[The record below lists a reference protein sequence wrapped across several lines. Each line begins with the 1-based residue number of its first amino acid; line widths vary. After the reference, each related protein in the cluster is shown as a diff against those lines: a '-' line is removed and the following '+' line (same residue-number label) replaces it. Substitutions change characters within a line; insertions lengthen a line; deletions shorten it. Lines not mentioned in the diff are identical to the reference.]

1 MKNYFQ
7 VRHIKNLLEHKHF
20 YLWLAEFWTLLIA
33 VLCLENSKK
42 LPSIGI
48 KSADKYVHFTF
59 YFVFTILW
67 FLYLI
72 KKNSHIK
79 NTVNRVLIIVFLA
92 ALFYGVLIEIAQTV
106 FTVSRKGDVLDV
118 LANTTGSVT
127 AVFLLRLYDTT
138 FRKEKIK

>member
-1 MKNYFQ
+1 M
-7 VRHIKNLLEHKHF
+7 RHIKNLLAHKHF
-20 YLWLAEFWTLLIA
+20 CLWLAEFWTLLIA

-79 NTVNRVLIIVFLA
+79 NTVNRVLIKVFLA

>member
-1 MKNYFQ
+1 
-7 VRHIKNLLEHKHF
+7 LAHKHF

-72 KKNSHIK
+72 KKNNYIK
-79 NTVNRVLIIVFLA
+79 KTVSLVLIKVFLA
-92 ALFYGVLIEIAQTV
+92 ALFYGVLIEIAQTL

-118 LANTTGSVT
+118 LANTTGSVF
-127 AVFLLRLYDTT
+127 AVILIRIFTNAASNN
-138 FRKEKIK
+138 EK

>member
-1 MKNYFQ
+1 M
-7 VRHIKNLLEHKHF
+7 RHIKNLLAHKHF

-72 KKNSHIK
+72 KKNNYIK
-79 NTVNRVLIIVFLA
+79 NTVSRVLIKVFLA
-92 ALFYGVLIEIAQTV
+92 AFLYGVLIEIAQTV

-118 LANTTGSVT
+118 LANTTGSVF
-127 AVFLLRLYDTT
+127 AVILIRIFTNT
-138 FRKEKIK
+138 VSNNEK

>member
-1 MKNYFQ
+1 MTNYFQ
-7 VRHIKNLLEHKHF
+7 VRHIKNLLVYKHF

-72 KKNSHIK
+72 KKNDYVK
-79 NTVNRVLIIVFLA
+79 NTINHALIKVFIA
-92 ALFYGVLIEIAQTV
+92 ALLYGISIEIAQSL

-118 LANTTGSVT
+118 LANTTGAIT
-127 AVFLLRLYDTT
+127 AVFLLRIYANT
-138 FRKEKIK
+138 FFKREN